1 MKKNIIRI
9 GSILLV
15 LPFIFQVAVK
25 IKNKRALRKRV
36 LADGNSDYESTAK
49 DIANGIN
56 GNTRKLYKELITK
69 IHPDRF
75 LDHKKIIA
83 NELSQQITKSKHNH
97 SQLVELKN
105 QVDKFLNEN

>member
-1 MKKNIIRI
+1 MKKNILRI

-15 LPFIFQVAVK
+15 LPFIFQLAAK
-25 IKNKRALRKRV
+25 IKNRRALRKRV
-36 LADGNSDYESTAK
+36 LADGNSDYKGTAT

-75 LDHKKIIA
+75 LDDKKIIA
-83 NELSQQITKSKHNH
+83 NELSQKITESKHNH